1 MAGSGVIGG
10 GFAGSIGS
18 NKFEMSLYN
27 ETKATPVFVAG
38 TLSHFTVH
46 FTVGVSRETKMKVE
60 KNGVATGGGM
70 HDRERR
76 QHLFGHHAHGHLRA
90 ERIARRDREL
100 QRLEQRDQP
109 DMERNLRVGPE

>member
-60 KNGVATGGGM
+60 KNGVATGVECTIASGGNTCSDTT
-70 HDRERR
+70 HTAT
-76 QHLFGHHAHGHLRA
+76 FAPS
-90 ERIARRDREL
+90 EL
-100 QRLEQRDQP
+100 LVVTGSYSGSNSGTNPTWSATYE
-109 DMERNLRVGPE
+109 